1 LINFAHGEIY
11 MLGAFTGMYTIRWL
25 RLEEHP
31 GIGSLIIALI
41 AAMAASATA
50 GFIIERL
57 AYRPLRKSPRIN
69 LLITA
74 VGVSLFLQ
82 YTGQLVFGSDPQ
94 FFPTGVLELEGYNW
108 SYGDLVIEPMQI
120 VALVLALILMF
131 VLQYIIF
138 RTRLGRAM
146 RAVSFNHD
154 LASLMGIPT
163 NQIISAT
170 FMLGSAL
177 AGAAGVLVGL
187 IYPKIDPLMGTM
199 PGLKAFVAAVLG
211 GIGNVT
217 GAVLGA
223 FTLGLAEEFLVG
235 YWVPINIILAVS
247 LNLVNGF
254 TGQFSIGHAGFMAV
268 GAYVAAV
275 VTMALGANPAWNE
288 FVASNGIPAS
298 AVLPIGLCLGGVAA
312 AGAGYM
318 VGMPSLRLRGDYLAI
333 VTLGFGE

>member
-1 LINFAHGEIY
+1 MDMFIQHIINALSLGSIYALIALGYTMVFGILQLINFAHGEIY
-11 MLGAFTGMYTIRWL
+11 MIGAFTGMYTVRWL
-25 RLEEHP
+25 QLENKP
-31 GIGSLIIALI
+31 GVTSLLIALL
-41 AAMAASATA
+41 AAMAACAAA

-94 FFPTGVLELEGYNW
+94 FFPTGIVELDSSNW
-108 SYGDLVIEPMQI
+108 TFGDLVIEPMQ
-120 VALVLALILMF
+120 VVVMVLSLVLML
-131 VLQYIIF
+131 VLQYVIF

-163 NQIISAT
+163 NRIISAT

-187 IYPKIDPLMGTM
+187 TYPKIEPLMGTM

-217 GAVLGA
+217 GAVIGA

-235 YWVPINIILAVS
+235 YWIPTYRDALAFAILILILLFKPS
-247 LNLVNGF
+247 G
-254 TGQFSIGHAGFMAV
+254 I
-268 GAYVAAV
+268 
-275 VTMALGANPAWNE
+275 LGVHRTE
-288 FVASNGIPAS
+288 KV
-298 AVLPIGLCLGGVAA
+298 
-312 AGAGYM
+312 
-318 VGMPSLRLRGDYLAI
+318 
-333 VTLGFGE
+333 

>member
-1 LINFAHGEIY
+1 MDMFLQHVINALSLGSIYALIALGYTMVFGILQLINFAHGEIY
-11 MLGAFTGMYTIRWL
+11 MLGAFAGMYTVRWL
-25 RLEEHP
+25 QLENNP
-31 GIGSLIIALI
+31 GVMSLLIALG
-41 AAMAASATA
+41 AAMATCAIA

-94 FFPTGVLELEGYNW
+94 FFPTGIIEIDSSNW
-108 SYGDLVIEPMQI
+108 SSGELVIEPMQ
-120 VALVLALILMF
+120 VVVLVLSLVLMAILQF
-131 VLQYIIF
+131 VIF

-163 NQIISAT
+163 NRIISAT

-187 IYPKIDPLMGTM
+187 TYPKIEPLMGTM

-235 YWVPINIILAVS
+235 YWVPTYRDALAFGILILILLFKPS
-247 LNLVNGF
+247 GL
-254 TGQFSIGHAGFMAV
+254 
-268 GAYVAAV
+268 
-275 VTMALGANPAWNE
+275 LGVHRAE
-288 FVASNGIPAS
+288 KV
-298 AVLPIGLCLGGVAA
+298 
-312 AGAGYM
+312 
-318 VGMPSLRLRGDYLAI
+318 
-333 VTLGFGE
+333 